1 MGFWIFL
8 LIMCLMIPGL
18 MLLFGFRFRKSA
30 PKEINPVFG
39 YRTDLSM
46 KNRETWRFAHE
57 HCGRLWIRLGLVLL
71 PVSIVPMLFVLRKSE
86 DVIGTVGSA
95 VTLLETAVM
104 MLSLIPTQR
113 ALKQNFHSDG
123 TPRK

>member
-71 PVSIVPMLFVLRKSE
+71 PVSIAGHSR
-86 DVIGTVGSA
+86 ITAHISA
-95 VTLLETAVM
+95 
-104 MLSLIPTQR
+104 
-113 ALKQNFHSDG
+113 
-123 TPRK
+123 